1 MTEIPVRIKNSQF
14 NFLSDKSSIISIY
27 LFDNLLEFKSTT
39 QHYSIL
45 LRNIIDMQR
54 QDNKLIL
61 HLRAAGGHK
70 CYVGELTPI
79 LYCLIKKLQ
88 AKILS

>member
-1 MTEIPVRIKNSQF
+1 
-14 NFLSDKSSIISIY
+14 
-27 LFDNLLEFKSTT
+27 
-39 QHYSIL
+39 
-45 LRNIIDMQR
+45 MQR

-70 CYVGELTPI
+70 CYEGELIPI